1 MRYHVRA
8 GFTFGDYPS
17 PPAGDAG
24 LFDEMVQLAR
34 AAERAGFDS
43 LWVADHLMQTPVVG
57 GRDQPMLECYTTLG
71 ALAAVTSRV
80 HLGAF
85 VGGAAY
91 RNPGLL
97 AKAVTTLDVIS
108 HGRAI
113 FGIGAGWFEGEHDAF
128 GYRFG
133 TVPERFDRLVDVLEI
148 VTT

>member
-1 MRYHVRA
+1 
-8 GFTFGDYPS
+8 
-17 PPAGDAG
+17 AGDAG
-24 LFDEMVQLAR
+24 LFDEMEDLAQ

-57 GRDQPMLECYTTLG
+57 ARDQPMLECYTTLG

-108 HGRAI
+108 HGRAV
-113 FGIGAGWFEGEHDAF
+113 FGMGAGWFEREHDTF
-128 GYRFG
+128 GF
-133 TVPERFDRLVDVLEI
+133 
-148 VTT
+148 